1 MGAFARHCYGDTSTT
16 WIAPL
21 HREQGVDSGVAPGFP
36 LGNDAGPMQS
46 QCFAVLSPGF
56 NPSWDTSAIS
66 GVVEWQCRTDDDCSL
81 NGKCSSGKCTCRPA
95 WTGLRCES
103 LNLLPPMRKSGY
115 RGVDGGHNT
124 SSWGGAVLKGH
135 DGQYHMWAA
144 EMTEHCGIGT
154 WQQNSRIIH
163 ATSTTPGGS
172 YTRKDVTWEV
182 FSHEPEVVPGPNGEF
197 VMYFTA
203 DLRSDHGECN
213 CCRPHH
219 GPCDGSTGTGDCPR
233 QVHSN
238 LSSASQ
244 RGSNSYMSW
253 TTDPNGN
260 WSTPVKLFPNY
271 IGSDTN
277 FAPIILKNGSIV
289 AMWRRWG
296 GGNGGSRQFLAT
308 AKDWKD
314 MSSYVQHNVEL
325 FPDLGAAGTED
336 QFVYQ
341 DDDGNFHAVFHH
353 MYGTGTKTQWWLDAT
368 GGHAFSRDVS

>member
-1 MGAFARHCYGDTSTT
+1 MKTAQNKTRTATWKLFPNTNNVFGRIQNPFTSSGSLYHLGAFDTLAECQHSVNTSNLGPFKSYTYHHKDAPVGAFARHCYGDTSTT

-21 HREQGVDSGVAPGFP
+21 HPEQGVDSGVAPGFP
-36 LGNDAGPMQS
+36 LDNDAGPMQS

-81 NGKCSSGKCTCRPA
+81 NGKCSFGNCACRPA
-95 WTGLRCES
+95 WTGLRCET
-103 LNLLPPMRKSGY
+103 LTLLPPMRKSGY

-172 YTRKDVTWEV
+172 YTRKDVTWQV

-213 CCRPHH
+213 C
-219 GPCDGSTGTGDCPR
+219 
-233 QVHSN
+233 
-238 LSSASQ
+238 
-244 RGSNSYMSW
+244 
-253 TTDPNGN
+253 
-260 WSTPVKLFPNY
+260 
-271 IGSDTN
+271 
-277 FAPIILKNGSIV
+277 
-289 AMWRRWG
+289 
-296 GGNGGSRQFLAT
+296 
-308 AKDWKD
+308 
-314 MSSYVQHNVEL
+314 
-325 FPDLGAAGTED
+325 
-336 QFVYQ
+336 
-341 DDDGNFHAVFHH
+341 
-353 MYGTGTKTQWWLDAT
+353 
-368 GGHAFSRDVS
+368 